1 MSAHHVFACSPI
13 KVAMLQEEWE
23 LGSKDV
29 STVWSLSAVIVGIL
43 RGLDQGV
50 SVEDPPIFNW
60 RMSSCD
66 MRYESPCVEHTSGE
80 PVIAASLKAG

>member
-1 MSAHHVFACSPI
+1 
-13 KVAMLQEEWE
+13 MLQEEWE

-60 RMSSCD
+60 RMSSWD

-80 PVIAASLKAG
+80 PVIAASVKAG